1 MVAAAAST
9 VMDKVLRAFLVEEVK
24 DIFKEERVEM
34 VRVGLE
40 VAVVYVEVTVELEAV
55 EVTLEEMVELMN
67 SFPVGEGVD
76 LLTMGQI
83 SRMNVVLTGM
93 DMVEGSSRFSNDMPL
108 AALSLTCKA
117 NSVLKAD
124 CC

>member
-1 MVAAAAST
+1 MVAAAAAST
-9 VMDKVLRAFLVEEVK
+9 VMDKVLGAFLVEEVK

-67 SFPVGEGVD
+67 SFLVEEGVD

-93 DMVEGSSRFSNDMPL
+93 DMVE
-108 AALSLTCKA
+108 
-117 NSVLKAD
+117 
-124 CC
+124 

>member
-1 MVAAAAST
+1 
-9 VMDKVLRAFLVEEVK
+9 
-24 DIFKEERVEM
+24 M

-40 VAVVYVEVTVELEAV
+40 VAVVYVQITVELEAV

-67 SFPVGEGVD
+67 SFLVEEGVD
-76 LLTMGQI
+76 LLTVGQI
-83 SRMNVVLTGM
+83 SRMNVVLIGM
-93 DMVEGSSRFSNDMPL
+93 EMVESSSRFFSDMPL
-108 AALSLTCKA
+108 AALSLTCEA

>member
-1 MVAAAAST
+1 MAAAAAST
-9 VMDKVLRAFLVEEVK
+9 VMDKVLRAVLVEEVK

-67 SFPVGEGVD
+67 SFLVEEGVD

-83 SRMNVVLTGM
+83 SRMTVVLTGM
-93 DMVEGSSRFSNDMPL
+93 NMVE
-108 AALSLTCKA
+108 
-117 NSVLKAD
+117 
-124 CC
+124 

>member
-1 MVAAAAST
+1 
-9 VMDKVLRAFLVEEVK
+9 MDKVLRAVLVKEVK

-67 SFPVGEGVD
+67 SFLVEEGVD
-76 LLTMGQI
+76 LLTVGQI
-83 SRMNVVLTGM
+83 SRMNVVLIGM
-93 DMVEGSSRFSNDMPL
+93 DMVE
-108 AALSLTCKA
+108 
-117 NSVLKAD
+117 
-124 CC
+124 

>member
-1 MVAAAAST
+1 MVAAAAAAST
-9 VMDKVLRAFLVEEVK
+9 VMDKVLRAVLVEEVK

-67 SFPVGEGVD
+67 SFLVEEGVD

-83 SRMNVVLTGM
+83 SRMNVVLIGM
-93 DMVEGSSRFSNDMPL
+93 DMVE
-108 AALSLTCKA
+108 
-117 NSVLKAD
+117 
-124 CC
+124 

>member
-1 MVAAAAST
+1 MAAAAST
-9 VMDKVLRAFLVEEVK
+9 VMDKVLGALLVEEVK

-67 SFPVGEGVD
+67 SFLVEEGVD

-83 SRMNVVLTGM
+83 SRMNVVLIGM
-93 DMVEGSSRFSNDMPL
+93 DMVE
-108 AALSLTCKA
+108 
-117 NSVLKAD
+117 
-124 CC
+124 

>member
-1 MVAAAAST
+1 MAAAST
-9 VMDKVLRAFLVEEVK
+9 VMDQVLRAVLVEVVK

-67 SFPVGEGVD
+67 SFLVEEGVD
-76 LLTMGQI
+76 LLTVGQI
-83 SRMNVVLTGM
+83 SRMNVVSIGM
-93 DMVEGSSRFSNDMPL
+93 DMVE
-108 AALSLTCKA
+108 
-117 NSVLKAD
+117 
-124 CC
+124 

>member
-9 VMDKVLRAFLVEEVK
+9 VMDKVLGTVLVEEVK

-67 SFPVGEGVD
+67 SFLVEEGVD

-83 SRMNVVLTGM
+83 SRMNVVLIGM
-93 DMVEGSSRFSNDMPL
+93 DMVE
-108 AALSLTCKA
+108 
-117 NSVLKAD
+117 
-124 CC
+124 

>member
-9 VMDKVLRAFLVEEVK
+9 VMDKTLPALLVEEVK
-24 DIFKEERVEM
+24 DIFREERVE
-34 VRVGLE
+34 VEGVGLE

-67 SFPVGEGVD
+67 SFLVEEGVD

-83 SRMNVVLTGM
+83 SRMNVVLIGM
-93 DMVEGSSRFSNDMPL
+93 DMVE
-108 AALSLTCKA
+108 
-117 NSVLKAD
+117 
-124 CC
+124 

>member
-9 VMDKVLRAFLVEEVK
+9 VMDKVLRAVLVKEVK

-40 VAVVYVEVTVELEAV
+40 VAVVHVEVTMEVTVELEAV

-67 SFPVGEGVD
+67 SFLVEEGVD
-76 LLTMGQI
+76 LLTVGQI
-83 SRMNVVLTGM
+83 SRMNVVLIGM
-93 DMVEGSSRFSNDMPL
+93 DMVE
-108 AALSLTCKA
+108 
-117 NSVLKAD
+117 
-124 CC
+124 

>member
-1 MVAAAAST
+1 MAAAST
-9 VMDKVLRAFLVEEVK
+9 VMDKVLRAVLVEVVK

-67 SFPVGEGVD
+67 SFLVEEGVD

-93 DMVEGSSRFSNDMPL
+93 DMVE
-108 AALSLTCKA
+108 
-117 NSVLKAD
+117 
-124 CC
+124 

>member
-1 MVAAAAST
+1 ME
-9 VMDKVLRAFLVEEVK
+9 KVLRAFLVEEVK

-67 SFPVGEGVD
+67 SFLVEEGVD
-76 LLTMGQI
+76 LLTVGQI
-83 SRMNVVLTGM
+83 SRMNVVSIGM
-93 DMVEGSSRFSNDMPL
+93 DMVE
-108 AALSLTCKA
+108 
-117 NSVLKAD
+117 
-124 CC
+124 

>member
-1 MVAAAAST
+1 MAAAAAAAST
-9 VMDKVLRAFLVEEVK
+9 VMDKVLGALLVEEVK

-67 SFPVGEGVD
+67 SFLVEEGVD

-83 SRMNVVLTGM
+83 SRMNVVLIGM
-93 DMVEGSSRFSNDMPL
+93 DMVE
-108 AALSLTCKA
+108 
-117 NSVLKAD
+117 
-124 CC
+124 

>member
-9 VMDKVLRAFLVEEVK
+9 VMDKVLGALLVEEVK

-40 VAVVYVEVTVELEAV
+40 VVVVYVEVTMELEAV

-67 SFPVGEGVD
+67 SFLVEEGVD
-76 LLTMGQI
+76 LLTVGQI
-83 SRMNVVLTGM
+83 SRMNVVLIGM
-93 DMVEGSSRFSNDMPL
+93 DMVE
-108 AALSLTCKA
+108 
-117 NSVLKAD
+117 
-124 CC
+124 

>member
-1 MVAAAAST
+1 
-9 VMDKVLRAFLVEEVK
+9 MDKVLRAVLVEVVK

-67 SFPVGEGVD
+67 SFLVEEGVD

-93 DMVEGSSRFSNDMPL
+93 DMVE
-108 AALSLTCKA
+108 
-117 NSVLKAD
+117 
-124 CC
+124 

>member
-1 MVAAAAST
+1 MAVAFT
-9 VMDKVLRAFLVEEVK
+9 VMDKVLGAVLVKEVK

-67 SFPVGEGVD
+67 SFLVEEGVD
-76 LLTMGQI
+76 LLTVGQI
-83 SRMNVVLTGM
+83 SRMNVVLIGM
-93 DMVEGSSRFSNDMPL
+93 DMVE
-108 AALSLTCKA
+108 
-117 NSVLKAD
+117 
-124 CC
+124 